1 MLDHRIETFMAVC
14 DLMNYRKAAELLH
27 ITQPAVTQHIQF
39 LENEYGCE
47 IRLEPIPYNYIRW
60 VKDPTTDITKLKRV
74 SDVKKVKDMKGN
86 PLLLFANEWVIDQVL
101 SHNEGLE
108 LLEFRKN

>member
-1 MLDHRIETFMAVC
+1 MYKLDFQEFTAGLSEIIVGVVGVLQFDV
-14 DLMNYRKAAELLH
+14 LKYR
-27 ITQPAVTQHIQF
+27 

-60 VKDPTTDITKLKRV
+60 VKDPSTDLTKLKRV

-86 PLLLFANEWVIDQVL
+86 PLLLFANEWVINQVL
-101 SHNEGLE
+101 EHNEGLE